1 MIKTSGL
8 ELAGIAAAVVI
19 VGILFLLPGLIYPLL
34 IVAGFAVLLLYLLT
48 VAKVDYDGEEES
60 LCNSGSSRKEKNVE
74 DEEKVPED
82 Q

>member
-8 ELAGIAAAVVI
+8 EMVGIAATVVI

-34 IVAGFAVLLLYLLT
+34 IVAGFVVLIVYLLT
-48 VAKVDYDGEEES
+48 VAKVDYEGEEEF
-60 LCNSGSSRKEKNVE
+60 LCKTGDSRKEE
-74 DEEKVPED
+74 REEEEEKGAEV